1 MKKIVYIGILVTLWS
16 CQRGD
21 DCFTGKGANGII
33 SRKLEV
39 FDKISI
45 ENRLNLIITQD
56 STKAGE
62 VSISGP
68 ENLLEEITTEVD
80 GGWLR
85 IKNANTCNFVRT
97 YDYELTVHV
106 FLKDLS
112 LLNVDGIASVKTE
125 DTLKITKLDIEHLAL
140 SDIHLT
146 LSGEEVFLRSRNSA
160 HTQLDGRVKVF
171 KGSIE
176 EISDVD
182 AEFLIAEEVLLD
194 THTPLD
200 CVVNASKG
208 LYVKLYGPGSI
219 VYVNEPSEY
228 KIVDVQLSTGRLRK
242 K

>member
-1 MKKIVYIGILVTLWS
+1 MKQNILLISIFIWS

-21 DCFTGKGANGII
+21 DCFTNKGANGSV

-56 STKAGE
+56 SAKAGDI
-62 VSISGP
+62 VISGP
-68 ENLLEEITTEVD
+68 ENLLEDIITEVSD
-80 GGWLR
+80 GWLK
-85 IKNANTCNFVRT
+85 IKNTNTCNFVRS
-97 YDYELTVHV
+97 YDYELTVKV

-112 LLNVDGIASVKTE
+112 MLNIDGIASVKTE
-125 DTLKITKLDIEHLAL
+125 DTLTIKKLDIEHLAL

-160 HTQLDGRVKVF
+160 HTKLDGRIKVF

-182 AEFLIAEEVLLD
+182 AEFLKAEEVLLD

-208 LYVKLYGPGSI
+208 IFVKIYGPGSI
-219 VYVNEPSEY
+219 LYVNEPSEY
-228 KIVDVQLSTGRLRK
+228 KIVDEQLSSGRLRK

>member
-1 MKKIVYIGILVTLWS
+1 MKQTILLISIFLWS

-21 DCFTGKGANGII
+21 DCFTNKGANGSV

-56 STKAGE
+56 SAKAGDI
-62 VSISGP
+62 VISGP
-68 ENLLEEITTEVD
+68 ENLLEEITTEVSD
-80 GGWLR
+80 GWLK
-85 IKNANTCNFVRT
+85 IKNTNTCNFVRS
-97 YDYELTVHV
+97 YDYELTVKV

-112 LLNVDGIASVKTE
+112 MLNIDGIASVKTE
-125 DTLKITKLDIEHLAL
+125 DTVKINKLDIEHIAL
-140 SDIHLT
+140 SDIHLI
-146 LSGEEVFLRSRNSA
+146 LSGNEVFLRSRNSA
-160 HTQLDGRVKVF
+160 HTRLEGRIKVF
-171 KGSIE
+171 KGSVE

-182 AEFLIAEEVLLD
+182 AEFLKAEEVLLD

-208 LYVKLYGPGSI
+208 IFVKIYGPGSI
-219 VYVNEPSEY
+219 LYVNEPSEY
-228 KIVDVQLSTGRLRK
+228 KIVDEQLSSGRLRK